1 MYFHCYSGFCFPF
14 QHYVLSYLKGEVFV
28 SFQEVDVPNANN
40 KKSII
45 VYVPVP
51 QLRQFQK
58 IQPRLVRELEKKFSG
73 KHVVF
78 IARVRRVFSFSGLLH
93 NSYRWAETEVYGGS
107 SHCKIWERPVS
118 ATLSTS
124 ILNNINFSDV
134 YYQNLSAVRIGNHKS
149 RSAHVHVR

>member
-1 MYFHCYSGFCFPF
+1 MSPSRNWCTIASDFLIFSLLFINFLQLGLYTCLRIIFNPARRK
-14 QHYVLSYLKGEVFV
+14 V
-28 SFQEVDVPNANN
+28 FQEVDVPNTSN

-78 IARVRRVFSFSGLLH
+78 IARVKWVPLFPGLHIICMNEKVHKWSNEKYVMDPCSEMQKNLIIDIFS
-93 NSYRWAETEVYGGS
+93 R
-107 SHCKIWERPVS
+107 
-118 ATLSTS
+118 TS
-124 ILNNINFSDV
+124 
-134 YYQNLSAVRIGNHKS
+134 
-149 RSAHVHVR
+149 